1 MERKIGEV
9 FEFEG
14 KKCVVV
20 EDNSLYFNY
29 SCLNCVFAK
38 KPISYCEKTA
48 RCLPENRQDGK
59 SFIFV
64 EVKE

>member
-14 KKCVVV
+14 KKCVAVY
-20 EDNSLYFNY
+20 DDSLYFDH
-29 SCLNCVFAK
+29 SCINCVFAE
-38 KPISYCEKTA
+38 KPISYCRNKA

-59 SFIFV
+59 NVIFV